1 MVGGGD
7 SIALLG
13 DDDDTNGDCGA
24 LLDGLLVMGMGGVP
38 VVLLDTGRLSRVC
51 VGMELRVGT
60 GVLVCRADDGLFVVV
75 VVGGVVVGG
84 GDMSRTTVVGRRVV
98 GIGVPLSNPSRIV
111 G

>member
-7 SIALLG
+7 SIALG
-13 DDDDTNGDCGA
+13 ECGS
-24 LLDGLLVMGMGGVP
+24 LFDGLLVVGMGGVP

-51 VGMELRVGT
+51 VGTELRVGT
-60 GVLVCRADDGLFVVV
+60 GVLVCRVDDGLFVVV
-75 VVGGVVVGG
+75 GVLGGGVVVVG
-84 GDMSRTTVVGRRVV
+84 GDDMLLTTVVGRRVV